1 MIYSQAVQF
10 IGKRVR
16 VILEDT
22 SVAYGTL
29 ASVTSTLAKITLD
42 DGDYALSHIRHV
54 YPL

>member
-1 MIYSQAVQF
+1 MIHTQAVQF

-29 ASVTSTLAKITLD
+29 ASVISNIATVHLD
-42 DGDYALSHIRHV
+42 DGDYTFSHIKHV
-54 YPL
+54 YPA

>member
-1 MIYSQAVQF
+1 MIHTQAVRF

-29 ASVTSTLAKITLD
+29 ASVTSTIAKILLD
-42 DGDYALSHIRHV
+42 DGDYALSHIKHV
-54 YPL
+54 YPA

>member
-1 MIYSQAVQF
+1 MIHAQSVQF

-29 ASVTSTLAKITLD
+29 ASVTSTIANILLD
-42 DGDYALSHIRHV
+42 DGDYVLSHIKHV
-54 YPL
+54 YPA